1 MKVAGQ
7 EKRPDWQKLG
17 PSIIIA
23 TALIV
28 AIRTAKWSA
37 KSSNANVSDV
47 DIEMDQEVTFAAR
60 TSVRIMHELLKKH
73 ASLFL
78 QTIHYTYE
86 AGSEQDSP
94 P

>member
-7 EKRPDWQKLG
+7 ERRPDWPKVG

-60 TSVRIMHELLKKH
+60 TSIRIRR
-73 ASLFL
+73 AS
-78 QTIHYTYE
+78 QE
-86 AGSEQDSP
+86 ACKPFPADNSLHI
-94 P
+94 

>member
-7 EKRPDWQKLG
+7 EKRPDWPKLG

-28 AIRTAKWSA
+28 AIRTVKWSA
-37 KSSNANVSDV
+37 KSSNANVSDI

-60 TSVRIMHELLKKH
+60 IAARLAPERAKHRAYLVPLERHE
-73 ASLFL
+73 
-78 QTIHYTYE
+78 
-86 AGSEQDSP
+86 
-94 P
+94 